1 MRSCLGAAIQRKS
14 INMIVL
20 ETVRAE
26 CECPNATQAGGSCF
40 RMRSAQPRT
49 LGCAK
54 LSAACRDERRTSTA
68 TEFRAYML
76 NGAIHGSHNAFSGP
90 MPLRHMTES

>member
-1 MRSCLGAAIQRKS
+1 LGAAIQREC

-20 ETVRAE
+20 ETVKAE

-49 LGCAK
+49 LGLCEAI
-54 LSAACRDERRTSTA
+54 RRVP
-68 TEFRAYML
+68 R
-76 NGAIHGSHNAFSGP
+76 
-90 MPLRHMTES
+90 